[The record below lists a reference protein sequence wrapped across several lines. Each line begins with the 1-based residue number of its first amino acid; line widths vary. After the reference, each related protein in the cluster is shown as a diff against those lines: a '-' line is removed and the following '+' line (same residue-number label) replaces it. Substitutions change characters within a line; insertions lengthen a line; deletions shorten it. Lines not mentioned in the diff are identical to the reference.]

1 MEYEILE
8 SKMNKC
14 VLEQFEV
21 YHSEIGFDHKA
32 FSKDLMHEIG
42 FIGINLEDLAKSTYI
57 PYDRLKRL
65 LRGVAKYESD
75 EITILAKRLNITL

>member
-1 MEYEILE
+1 MEYITLE
-8 SKMNKC
+8 SKMNNS
-14 VLEQFEV
+14 VPEEFEV
-21 YHSEIGFDHKA
+21 YHS
-32 FSKDLMHEIG
+32 EIG

-57 PYDRLKRL
+57 SYERLKRL